1 MVTGRTNHGAQR
13 RCMLW
18 RICVGWA
25 VMPDCRSLLQTC
37 NLFSICEP
45 CSAVY
50 SSLYLQAF
58 DDLLLL
64 KRGGLVIY
72 MGSLGERSV
81 DLVKYFQSIPGVP
94 PIREG
99 LNPATWMLEIS
110 TLTQEERIGVD
121 FADCYRESELFR
133 WAQW

>member
-1 MVTGRTNHGAQR
+1 MDA
-13 RCMLW
+13 C
-18 RICVGWA
+18 I
-25 VMPDCRSLLQTC
+25 
-37 NLFSICEP
+37 
-45 CSAVY
+45 
-50 SSLYLQAF
+50 LQAF

-72 MGSLGERSV
+72 MGSLGERSM
-81 DLVKYFQSIPGVP
+81 DLVEYFQGIQGVP
-94 PIREG
+94 RIREG

-133 WAQW
+133 YPFRLYVHLMVVMP

>member
-1 MVTGRTNHGAQR
+1 MLTVNTRT
-13 RCMLW
+13 
-18 RICVGWA
+18 V
-25 VMPDCRSLLQTC
+25 
-37 NLFSICEP
+37 
-45 CSAVY
+45 
-50 SSLYLQAF
+50 QAF

-81 DLVKYFQSIPGVP
+81 DLVEYFQGIQGVP
-94 PIREG
+94 RIREG

-133 WAQW
+133 YPYRNDMHLMPCVGL